1 MDGKDIPLRVAAYC
15 DAVMPRIEVSIF
27 GMNDRAL
34 YLHQNIST
42 KMGDVTVGTNVSGPE
57 SFRVG
62 SSRIGLAE
70 GESRNRKKSNQ
81 VFINLIP
88 VVQSYL
94 VLHANRPL
102 SALQTPCNKQY

>member
-1 MDGKDIPLRVAAYC
+1 
-15 DAVMPRIEVSIF
+15 
-27 GMNDRAL
+27 
-34 YLHQNIST
+34 
-42 KMGDVTVGTNVSGPE
+42 
-57 SFRVG
+57 
-62 SSRIGLAE
+62 LAE